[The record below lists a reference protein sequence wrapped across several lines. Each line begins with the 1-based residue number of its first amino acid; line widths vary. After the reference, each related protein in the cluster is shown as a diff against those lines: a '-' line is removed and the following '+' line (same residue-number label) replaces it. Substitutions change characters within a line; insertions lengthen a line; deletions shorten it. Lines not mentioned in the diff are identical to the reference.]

1 MDDLAG
7 RRRGAVRARRAVAA
21 RNSLDAR
28 ASLDASRELTAAGP
42 RPDRLLRSELL
53 RGREGRWHVQAL
65 WRDREAVLAARG
77 SGTQPVAILLAERLG
92 AEHSH
97 DVLTLEET
105 LDR

>member
-1 MDDLAG
+1 M
-7 RRRGAVRARRAVAA
+7 ARVLTAVALVVPSD
-21 RNSLDAR
+21 REDEVVDAY
-28 ASLDASRELTAAGP
+28 RELTAAGP
-42 RPDRLLRSELL
+42 RPDGLLRSELL
-53 RGREGRWHVQAL
+53 RGREGRWQVQTL

-77 SGTQPVAILLAERLG
+77 SGAQPVATRLAERLG